1 MGALGI
7 HCELVWHLRFG
18 LLQRGVNWALRL
30 ADLYLPLMCCCF
42 RQNHWLEVQLL
53 RLKICKDIVL
63 LGLMAHEDR
72 IELEALLQ
80 RILG

>member
-1 MGALGI
+1 
-7 HCELVWHLRFG
+7 
-18 LLQRGVNWALRL
+18 
-30 ADLYLPLMCCCF
+30 MCCCF

-53 RLKICKDIVL
+53 RLKICEDIVL